1 MLNRISWSFDWFV
14 NYKLFKQN
22 EGKVDLKVV
31 GITMEGRQII
41 SPVVSAYIMP
51 LSYSNPISTVAMFYT
66 DITGEVPSGTDLP
79 QILAN
84 IDPNNVIR
92 DIVDYTS
99 GADYE
104 YMADLIS
111 AFHVLYG
118 NYPSVDINMLFEQ
131 QWKNTLIENRALG
144 LKAYIESELS
154 SHYISKYGMI
164 PNDSAFFFGR
174 LEGINLSNRTTFVQ
188 RHYRNKYGVDASL
201 IQSLQGAK
209 KMWDF
214 AGGITA
220 ANNYPMNRLA
230 AVDFIYN
237 MATEPTEKVG
247 LLSKSITYLNGMS
260 SLRSIYLDKA
270 KQYAQSKVSSSQEAS
285 QKAEEIIQSNGST
298 RSKVLEVI
306 VDDPTFKRRFNLLWE
321 DSDKIEGLVFWKH
334 EDWFGHFMDE
344 KYPWIYHVDLGWLYS
359 NGTSQKNVWLY
370 SQSMGW
376 FWTNREIFKEHPNL
390 TAENQRF
397 IFRVRPRSASGW
409 EGSWSLVTLPEQ
421 GSASNAIQ
429 LYDYGYNPF

>member
-1 MLNRISWSFDWFV
+1 
-14 NYKLFKQN
+14 
-22 EGKVDLKVV
+22 
-31 GITMEGRQII
+31 
-41 SPVVSAYIMP
+41 
-51 LSYSNPISTVAMFYT
+51 
-66 DITGEVPSGTDLP
+66 
-79 QILAN
+79 
-84 IDPNNVIR
+84 
-92 DIVDYTS
+92 
-99 GADYE
+99 
-104 YMADLIS
+104 
-111 AFHVLYG
+111 
-118 NYPSVDINMLFEQ
+118 
-131 QWKNTLIENRALG
+131 
-144 LKAYIESELS
+144 
-154 SHYISKYGMI
+154 
-164 PNDSAFFFGR
+164 
-174 LEGINLSNRTTFVQ
+174 
-188 RHYRNKYGVDASL
+188 
-201 IQSLQGAK
+201 
-209 KMWDF
+209 MWDF

-359 NGTSQKNVWLY
+359 YGTSQKNVWLY